1 MNQNQIVTFLNRI
14 SHVDFRILHMH
25 IPHGLSILA
34 EDVLA
39 IRRDMI
45 IKVKLTIL
53 NKLGREHHLLEN
65 SISIQ
70 LPTVQI
76 KMIIPI
82 LCRMANLK
90 KLLKITLLVWAILIS
105 QISILIKKLTLGASS
120 WVTKKTQLSIFK
132 ERKISMSEIMSI
144 EPEDRNINQKIE
156 AIPRT

>member
-120 WVTKKTQLSIFK
+120 
-132 ERKISMSEIMSI
+132 
-144 EPEDRNINQKIE
+144 
-156 AIPRT
+156 